1 MFLQLQA
8 WLHMWDWFVHF
19 QLPRSLVCP
28 VPSKGSVVA
37 PLGGAVMMLL
47 LPLPLLLELR
57 ACTLAEQRAF
67 YGSVP
72 GHF

>member
-1 MFLQLQA
+1 
-8 WLHMWDWFVHF
+8 
-19 QLPRSLVCP
+19 
-28 VPSKGSVVA
+28 
-37 PLGGAVMMLL
+37 MMLL

-72 GHF
+72 LQDHPVVQAADSGGLLNGFLAAASAPVEI